1 MYILSILNSKVVE
14 NEITLS
20 KYLTLN
26 TNTGKKNN
34 SEILIVQFLN
44 D

>member
-1 MYILSILNSKVVE
+1 MYILLILNSKVVE

-26 TNTGKKNN
+26 TNTGKKT
-34 SEILIVQFLN
+34 ILKY
-44 D
+44 